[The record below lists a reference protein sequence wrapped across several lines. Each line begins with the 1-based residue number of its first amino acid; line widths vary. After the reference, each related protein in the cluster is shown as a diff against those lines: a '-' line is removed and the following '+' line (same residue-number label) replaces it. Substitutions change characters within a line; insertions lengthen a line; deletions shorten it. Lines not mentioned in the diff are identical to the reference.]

1 MHKHHQSINTLKNAL
16 GQVEA
21 VIKMTED
28 DRYCIDISTQISAAV
43 ALLKKAQREIISNH
57 LHSCVEESIEL
68 GNSKEKIEEIN
79 NLLKKIL

>member
-28 DRYCIDISTQISAAV
+28 DRYCMDISTQISAAV
-43 ALLKKAQREIISNH
+43 ALLKKAQREILSNH
-57 LHSCVEESIEL
+57 LHSCVQESIEL

-79 NLLKKIL
+79 TLLKKIL